1 MNNQNKHILI
11 WIVVF
16 VLMIMTFNALQGDGV
31 GGRSEK
37 LAFSDFL
44 ARVDDRQVNSV
55 KIP

>member
-11 WIVVF
+11 WIFVF

-31 GGRSEK
+31 GGRAEK

-44 ARVDDRQVNSV
+44 ARVFL
-55 KIP
+55 